1 MEVADP
7 VSALAG
13 TWSFRREVTDRAS
26 GLEGRAVG
34 TARFESTGAGLDWTE
49 TGTLVIDGHSFDA
62 KRRMAVVRDGESWQV
77 LFEDGRPFHGLDLG
91 RGRCSVNHPCGDDF
105 YEGSLA
111 LSKFDGETTF
121 VTEWKVK
128 GPRKDQLIVT
138 AYRRNR

>member
-1 MEVADP
+1 MADP

-49 TGTLVIDGHSFDA
+49 TGTLVINGHSFDA
-62 KRRMAVVRDGESWQV
+62 KRRMAVVRDGEGWQV

-91 RGRCSVNHPCGDDF
+91 RGRCSV
-105 YEGSLA
+105 
-111 LSKFDGETTF
+111 
-121 VTEWKVK
+121 
-128 GPRKDQLIVT
+128 
-138 AYRRNR
+138 